1 MVRHSAPWCA
11 TIGPGQSQILR
22 FLLGSRLEAWVKQ
35 ANKSE
40 PSFLSMVERNI
51 IPGDLWYQDVGDV
64 IIKFGINW
72 HQSVSCLTFE
82 CEILRN
88 PHSYPVGAGAAPFI
102 QNCTHGFMVGLQA
115 RNVGSVW
122 FEIQSLLI
130 SFRIERYYPIK
141 VGLWI
146 WYVVQS
152 ILIFHLFRHNSEI
165 SHIVGFTK
173 NDQKK
178 KTEILWTILVT
189 KLGEYPKRYYRCI
202 APVRRCHRGLNDG
215 ANPCTDGYGHLGH
228 PYFCLLGGDHNT
240 GGLFWIVVT
249 SMR

>member
-51 IPGDLWYQDVGDV
+51 IPGDLWYVGDV
-64 IIKFGINW
+64 MSKCGINW
-72 HQSVSCLTFE
+72 QQSVSCLTFE

-88 PHSYPVGAGAAPFI
+88 LHSYPVGAGAAPFI

-130 SFRIERYYPIK
+130 SFWIEQRYRIK
-141 VGLWI
+141 VKSWPLNMKCG
-146 WYVVQS
+146 
-152 ILIFHLFRHNSEI
+152 
-165 SHIVGFTK
+165 
-173 NDQKK
+173 
-178 KTEILWTILVT
+178 
-189 KLGEYPKRYYRCI
+189 
-202 APVRRCHRGLNDG
+202 PVHFDLPTN
-215 ANPCTDGYGHLGH
+215 
-228 PYFCLLGGDHNT
+228 
-240 GGLFWIVVT
+240 
-249 SMR
+249 